1 MNRIGLKLLLCL
13 LSACAVSA
21 EGQTHRRSARAS
33 AKSLLVVTVTK
44 GFRHRS
50 IPTAERVIQEL
61 GQQNGWR
68 VDFARTDEE
77 LRQKTARQQLASY
90 DGVIFANTSGD
101 LPLADREEFLRWI
114 NQGHA
119 FIGIHAA
126 SDTFN
131 KGVFPPYIEMLGG
144 EFNGHDRPMR
154 VTLMV
159 EDRTHPA
166 TRHLGERF
174 AVFDE
179 IYRIC
184 NFDRTVAHV
193 LLVVDFDPVSKE
205 PGYYPLA
212 WTKLYGKGRVFYTAF
227 GHHDEVLQA
236 DWFRQHLRG
245 GIRWALGEER
255 AASTP
260 QFRGKDGRIA
270 CK

>member
-13 LSACAVSA
+13 LSACAVFA

-61 GQQNGWR
+61 G
-68 VDFARTDEE
+68 
-77 LRQKTARQQLASY
+77 QQLASY

-193 LLVVDFDPVSKE
+193 LLAVDFDPVSKE

>member
-13 LSACAVSA
+13 LSACAVFA

-193 LLVVDFDPVSKE
+193 LLAVDFDPVSKE